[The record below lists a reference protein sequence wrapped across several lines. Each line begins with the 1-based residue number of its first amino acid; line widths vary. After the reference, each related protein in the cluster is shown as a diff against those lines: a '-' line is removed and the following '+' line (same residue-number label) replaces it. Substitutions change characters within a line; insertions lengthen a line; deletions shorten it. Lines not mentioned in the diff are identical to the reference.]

1 MPKPL
6 GAEGSELPR
15 RTDEGRP
22 GQLELPVVPAGR
34 AQNVTQRIRDGGQS
48 RSCKPRGAVRLTA
61 KLNGQ
66 TDEEQPLH
74 GDVERAEE

>member
-34 AQNVTQRIRDGGQS
+34 AQNVTQRIRDGGQKQELQATRS
-48 RSCKPRGAVRLTA
+48 RPANGKIKRTDGRRAAPAWGRG
-61 KLNGQ
+61 KG
-66 TDEEQPLH
+66 
-74 GDVERAEE
+74 

>member
-34 AQNVTQRIRDGGQS
+34 AQNVRRESETGVKS